1 LLGRGLSPL
10 PLCPVTVSVPGA
22 AGGPVRVESSSRPVA
37 VAVVLSLALSS
48 SPCRRRRWS
57 CSGGVPPRP
66 VAVAVV
72 PFWWAVFAAPTMVG
86 GSCLLS
92 EGFSPFSM
100 EGFFSGTDGCSTGIP
115 EFRQCLFISFVPFF
129 PKLLSMIFAEACP
142 FGVRR
147 SCYTPSFW
155 WSFLR
160 IRVPSD
166 GAFLFAQ
173 VWAEADDSEGA
184 FQTKHVMCLYWTPSR
199 YPPWWDTGDIGLAR
213 ELGIIRTFSLDVR
226 LPSYLFRCSVSWQ
239 PLTVGGGFRCSL
251 RSPLLK
257 FLLVWPV
264 ALACGWGYGWLS
276 LD

>member
-1 LLGRGLSPL
+1 MADSGLYVGQPQKLDMSSFEIN
-10 PLCPVTVSVPGA
+10 VSTA
-22 AGGPVRVESSSRPVA
+22 
-37 VAVVLSLALSS
+37 
-48 SPCRRRRWS
+48 W
-57 CSGGVPPRP
+57 
-66 VAVAVV
+66 
-72 PFWWAVFAAPTMVG
+72 
-86 GSCLLS
+86 
-92 EGFSPFSM
+92 
-100 EGFFSGTDGCSTGIP
+100 
-115 EFRQCLFISFVPFF
+115 
-129 PKLLSMIFAEACP
+129 LLSMIFAEACP

-199 YPPWWDTGDIGLAR
+199 YPPWWDTGDIGLAQ

-239 PLTVGGGFRCSL
+239 PLSVGGGFRCSL

-257 FLLVWPV
+257 FLMVWPV
-264 ALACGWGYGWLS
+264 ALVSHGASRCNVKYPIVSDPNREIIKELNMVDPDEKDSTGVSLPSRALHIVLRAVDSLQTAAKHRVATPADWKRGEPVVISPSVSDEDAKKMFPRGFDTADLPSKKGYLRFTTIH
-276 LD
+276 D